1 MAHDFKCQHLGSRS
15 RCVLVSSRQTLVYKE
30 SSRTFRTVTKRNTVS
45 KKKQNKI
52 KISQFWVLL
61 TVVHFSP
68 IHQGRS
74 DQKTRW
80 KPALMSKGWA
90 SKFPPSLLGCFV
102 FLGASNW
109 ATHEEH
115 FSLRRSSKALGR
127 VMGHRCGA
135 SSTPT
140 PVRSQEMMVSWWQVH
155 GWCGW
160 TEGGGKRTCIP
171 GP

>member
-1 MAHDFKCQHLGSRS
+1 MPALGKQKQVCLSEFETNLGLQRKFQNIQN
-15 RCVLVSSRQTLVYKE
+15 CYKE
-30 SSRTFRTVTKRNTVS
+30 KHCIE
-45 KKKQNKI
+45 KKQNKI